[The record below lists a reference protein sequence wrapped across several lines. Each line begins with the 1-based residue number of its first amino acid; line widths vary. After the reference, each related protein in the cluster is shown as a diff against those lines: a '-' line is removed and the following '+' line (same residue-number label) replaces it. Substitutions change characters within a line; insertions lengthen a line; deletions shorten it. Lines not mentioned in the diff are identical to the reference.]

1 MSTITI
7 GADVDLKTNSKAL
20 KLDTIN
26 HYTNGASGAASAWL
40 TLSGYTETPQS
51 GEYPLTNALSSLAT
65 YAATVGPGV
74 APNTGNFAEDNN
86 TVPATQL
93 STRTY
98 ADGRYAALAG
108 LDTQNFSALD
118 LTAKKALA
126 IDQTNGLQLG
136 SDEAAN
142 KIRLVIKDA
151 SFTVYKDQ
159 TALLTIT

>member
-20 KLDTIN
+20 KIDTLN
-26 HYTNGASGAASAWL
+26 HYANGGNASAW
-40 TLSGYTETPQS
+40 TDLSQETADNN
-51 GEYPLTNALSSLAT
+51 EYPLTGALSALKS
-65 YAATVGPGV
+65 YAETVGPGV
-74 APNTGNFAEDNN
+74 APNTGDFAEADN

-93 STRTY
+93 STKNY
-98 ADGRYAALAG
+98 ADARYAALAG
-108 LDTQNFSALD
+108 LNTQNFSALD

-136 SDEAAN
+136 SDAAAD
-142 KIRLVIKDA
+142 KIRLVILDT
-151 SFTVYKDQ
+151 SFTVYKDS